1 MVYRGE
7 RIEEVPVHSTENVPE
22 VFRTIR
28 VRILELDEER
38 NVKNGFSSARCLAW
52 LPLTQAKAKAGPVVY
67 GGQQFF
73 RHKPKDLKIQEGGEA
88 VLECEISMLQG
99 EVQWTKN
106 GFALVPLQNCVP
118 EPHSPQIKP
127 GFPVQLPEDT
137 LKTPAP
143 VPV

>member
-1 MVYRGE
+1 MD
-7 RIEEVPVHSTENVPE
+7 HL
-22 VFRTIR
+22 R
-28 VRILELDEER
+28 VAVILERRKGSVHPRLIPEFYETSLD
-38 NVKNGFSSARCLAW
+38 VVLSSLGVRLSF
-52 LPLTQAKAKAGPVVY
+52 LTFLISGYPLNVY

-118 EPHSPQIKP
+118 EPRSPQIKP

-143 VPV
+143 V